1 MKLYI
6 DNEYKCHL
14 ENDGT
19 MREVEADCFGSLCK
33 EYVEGCRYIPGGES
47 WTNGS
52 GITFYGPM
60 YETWCD
66 HEHLVVIQNAV
77 DHELEAA
84 NAELEALKAVVQDMQ
99 EALNILEVTPDEEVE

>member
-1 MKLYI
+1 MKIYI

-47 WTNGS
+47 WTNDS
-52 GITFYGPM
+52 GITFYGQM
-60 YETWCD
+60 YETWGN
-66 HEHLVVIQNAV
+66 HEHLLEIQTAV

-84 NAELEALKAVVQDMQ
+84 NAELEALNAEVQDMR
-99 EALNILEVTPDEEVE
+99 EALTILGVNV